1 MTGPPARAPR
11 YLGRFRCIGA
21 ACEDHCCGGWG
32 GIDVDP
38 PTAETYRTLVG
49 RGDRRAV
56 SLDLLDQLEP
66 NPDAWP
72 EQGGEAALI
81 PLTPGMACPFFTA
94 ERLCAIQG
102 SLGEALL
109 PSTCDTFPRQATLL
123 DGAIDLAGR
132 LSCPEIARLALLVE
146 DAMTLEI
153 VEPDRRLGTRGRF
166 WIDRPWED
174 NPPEDDPRH
183 HYHLVRARTVTLL
196 QRREGSLGGRM
207 LALGLALSA
216 LLGESFREPD
226 VAAAF
231 DRAEQRL
238 PEVEHWLM
246 EAGLAPALTPP
257 PPLSRL
263 PTMGLEVH
271 GAPVSP
277 RPLGKPPPHGSAGVT
292 RVLGEG
298 AGPHG
303 PHRLLPRRIRTWIAM
318 PDLPPRY
325 RRCLDRLRAGLGLPE
340 DATEPLDGELGQ
352 RVAAAYAAARRDHLD
367 PYLARRP
374 WLFENLL
381 VNQILLTTF
390 PYHPERTFADEHAL
404 LAFRVG
410 LIRFQL
416 VGAAAGAGRLADDL
430 VVETIQAFDKYVDG
444 HEFWDRTFR
453 LMQREEALDPASLAA
468 LLLA

>member
-1 MTGPPARAPR
+1 MTGPPVRAPR

-38 PTAETYRTLVG
+38 PTAEAYRTLVG

-81 PLTPGMACPFFTA
+81 PLAPGMACPFFTP
-94 ERLCAIQG
+94 ERLCGIQG

-123 DGAIDLAGR
+123 DGAINLAGR
-132 LSCPEIARLALLVE
+132 LSCPEIARLALLAE
-146 DAMTLEI
+146 DAVTIET
-153 VEPDRRLGTRGRF
+153 VQPDRRLGTRGRF

-174 NPPEDDPRH
+174 QPAEDDPRH
-183 HYHLVRARTVTLL
+183 HYHLVRARTIALL

-216 LLGESFREPD
+216 LSGESFREVD

-238 PEVEHWLM
+238 PEVERWLA
-246 EAGLAPALTPP
+246 ESGLGSDGTAPHPS
-257 PPLSRL
+257 PL
-263 PTMGLEVH
+263 PE
-271 GAPVSP
+271 
-277 RPLGKPPPHGSAGVT
+277 
-292 RVLGEG
+292 GEG
-298 AGPHG
+298 AGPRG

-325 RRCLDRLRAGLGLPE
+325 RHCLDRLRAGLGLPE
-340 DATEPLDGELGQ
+340 DATAPLEGEVGQ
-352 RVAAAYAAARRDHLD
+352 RVVTAYAAARRNHLD
-367 PYLARRP
+367 PYLAQRP

-381 VNQILLTTF
+381 ANQIWLTTF

-404 LAFRVG
+404 LAFRMG

-416 VGAAAGAGRLADDL
+416 VGAAAGAGMLGDDL

-453 LMQREEALDPASLAA
+453 LMQREQALDPASLAA